1 MTLLNAAVV
10 TTSGLF
16 SQAAPQVI
24 NWPTAFMGA
33 AIAICIAYVL
43 GQAFKRM

>member
-16 SQAAPQVI
+16 SHAAPQVI

-33 AIAICIAYVL
+33 AIALCMAYVL
-43 GQAFKRM
+43 GQAVKHM

>member
-16 SQAAPQVI
+16 SHAAPQVI
-24 NWPTAFMGA
+24 NWPQA
-33 AIAICIAYVL
+33 AVLIVLVIGIAYLL
-43 GQAFKRM
+43 GQAVKRM